1 MREPRF
7 YSGRKLPPPGDE
19 LWRWALSEHPIL
31 HGFDSAEQQ
40 KLRELSDRLLRRRQI
55 IALGEAEATPEITL
69 SIAVQ
74 ASLPILN
81 LGLSWYRG
89 WGSLYLTEREYQYED
104 LEVDEAG
111 VVHEISETVSGQA
124 LPLGSVAL
132 SVADVEASGWGDGYN
147 VVIHEMAHIID
158 RQNGRI
164 DGAPPLHRDMD
175 TEEWASVFTAAFD
188 DLQERVAGP
197 RVRSRRVTYDG
208 VVDPYAAEAPE
219 EFFAVVTELFF
230 ESPTGLIRE
239 YPDVYR
245 LLERFFRQD
254 PLSRLGGPS

>member
-1 MREPRF
+1 
-7 YSGRKLPPPGDE
+7 
-19 LWRWALSEHPIL
+19 
-31 HGFDSAEQQ
+31 
-40 KLRELSDRLLRRRQI
+40 LLRRRQI
-55 IALGEAEATPEITL
+55 ITLGEVEATPEIRL

-74 ASLPILN
+74 AALPILN

-89 WGSLYLTEREYQYED
+89 WGSLYLTEQEYQYED
-104 LEVDEAG
+104 LEVDDAG

-164 DGAPPLHRDMD
+164 DGAPALHRDMPSD
-175 TEEWASVFTAAFD
+175 EWARVFTEAFD
-188 DLQERVAGP
+188 DLQKRVAGP
-197 RVRSRRVTYDG
+197 SGRSLRLAYDG
-208 VVDPYAAEAPE
+208 AVDPYAAQAPE

-230 ESPTGLIRE
+230 ESPKGLIRE

-245 LLERFFRQD
+245 LLQRFFRQD
-254 PLSRLGGPS
+254 PVARLS